1 LEPWLLTPIAAP
13 ATQAEIAYN
22 NAQCKTRAVI
32 ERCFGLLKSRF
43 RCLDKTGGT
52 LLYSAQ
58 KTCHIVTACVVLH
71 NMCVSGQIAGDID
84 AAVMDRHA
92 AIQPAPHLPPPPP
105 AAAAAALNAVDVR
118 RRVIDQF

>member
-1 LEPWLLTPIAAP
+1 MAADAP
-13 ATQAEIAYN
+13 SSTGDAGAP
-22 NAQCKTRAVI
+22 RAII

-84 AAVMDRHA
+84 AAAMDRHA
-92 AIQPAPHLPPPPP
+92 AIQPAPHPPPP
-105 AAAAAALNAVDVR
+105 AAAALNAVDMR
-118 RRVIDQF
+118 RQVIAQF